1 MIQYIGLLRSL
12 NVGPNNRIKMPE
24 LESLLK
30 ELGFSGLKSY
40 LQSGNLVFGSDVTD
54 PQIVASHIEEAITK
68 GSGLEIRVVV
78 KTQTEMLRIAGNNP
92 FLKIDGIEAEFL
104 HVTFLFEQ
112 PEERK
117 TKLIEMIHDP
127 RDSFK
132 LAGREIYLY
141 CPGGYGNTKFS
152 NTFFE
157 KKLGVA
163 ATTRNWRTV
172 NVLASMAVQG

>member
-1 MIQYIGLLRSL
+1 MIAYVTLLRSL
-12 NVGPNNRIKMPE
+12 NVGPKNRIKMSE

-30 ELGFSGLKSY
+30 ELRLKGLKSY
-40 LQSGNLVFGSDVTD
+40 LQSGNLVFGSDITD
-54 PQIVASHIEEAITK
+54 PQMVASRIEKAITQ
-68 GSGLEIRVVV
+68 GSGLDVAVLV
-78 KTQTEMLRIAGNNP
+78 KTQTEMLRIAENNP
-92 FLKIDGIEAEFL
+92 FFKMAGIDSEFL

-112 PEERK
+112 PEE
-117 TKLIEMIHDP
+117 TKIKVIESSQDP
-127 RDSFK
+127 RDSLR

-172 NVLASMAVQG
+172 NVLANMAAAG

>member
-1 MIQYIGLLRSL
+1 MIAYIALLRSL
-12 NVGPNNRIKMPE
+12 NVGPKNRIKMPE

-30 ELGFSGLKSY
+30 ELGFRGLKSY
-40 LQSGNLVFGSDVTD
+40 LQSGNLVFGSDVAN
-54 PQIVASHIEEAITK
+54 PRVVASSIEKAIKK
-68 GSGLEIRVVV
+68 GPGLDVAVLV

-92 FLKIDGIEAEFL
+92 FLKMKGIDAEFL

-112 PEERK
+112 PQEAK
-117 TKLIEMIHDP
+117 MKLLETSQDP
-127 RDSFK
+127 KDSFR
-132 LAGREIYLY
+132 LVGREIYLY
-141 CPGGYGNTKFS
+141 CPGGYGNTRFS

-172 NVLASMAVQG
+172 NVLASMAVEG

>member
-1 MIQYIGLLRSL
+1 MIQYIALLRSL
-12 NVGPNNRIKMPE
+12 NVGPKNRIKMPE

-30 ELGFSGLKSY
+30 DLAFSGLKTY
-40 LQSGNLVFGSDVTD
+40 LQSGNLVFASDFTD
-54 PQIVASHIEEAITK
+54 PQVVASRIEKAITK
-68 GSGLEIRVVV
+68 GSGLEVAVVV
-78 KTQTEMLRIAGNNP
+78 KTQAEMLRIAGNNP
-92 FLKIDGIEAEFL
+92 FLKRDSIEAEFL
-104 HVTFLFEQ
+104 HVTFLFGQ

-117 TKLIEMIHDP
+117 TKLIEMIQDP
-127 RDSFK
+127 KDSFR

-141 CPGGYGNTKFS
+141 CPRGYGNTKFS